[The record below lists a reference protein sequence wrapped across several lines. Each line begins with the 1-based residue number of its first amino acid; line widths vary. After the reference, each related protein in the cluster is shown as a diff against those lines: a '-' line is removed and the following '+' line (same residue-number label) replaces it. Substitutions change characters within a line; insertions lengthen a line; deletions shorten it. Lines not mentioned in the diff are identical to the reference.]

1 VSFFF
6 YGLSKQQSSQFVFG
20 REGAILSTQFEAN
33 WNFIRQR
40 KQRLIQK
47 NNQAE
52 NAKRIPHTT
61 DRVGV
66 GDTVLFRE
74 IEKAKFGSNPW
85 SGPHT
90 IRQVRDNGTV
100 ILQKGAVIEP
110 INIRLIKP
118 YKE

>member
-1 VSFFF
+1 
-6 YGLSKQQSSQFVFG
+6 
-20 REGAILSTQFEAN
+20 
-33 WNFIRQR
+33 
-40 KQRLIQK
+40 LIQK

-52 NAKRIPHTT
+52 NAKRIPHTY
-61 DRVGV
+61 RVG
-66 GDTVLFRE
+66 DKVLFRE
-74 IEKAKFGSNPW
+74 IEKSKFGSNPW